1 MTRATRAIGVTLL
14 VLAGVAARDVAW
26 RTGIASATEAFEAPA
41 RLADTGLYA
50 GGRVGEIDSRN
61 RAFSPQYPLWTDGA
75 RKARWVYLPPGGVID
90 GSAPDE
96 WDFPVG
102 TRFWKEFAF
111 GGRRVETRM
120 LWKAS
125 PTEWVAASYVWNDD
139 GTDAVL
145 APRDGVPGVAEVAP
159 GRRHSIP
166 SATDC
171 FACHGATGTRPLGFT
186 ALQLSPDR
194 DPDAIH
200 GEPLQPGMVTLTT
213 LADEGLLAPRRTNVI
228 AHPPRIQASSPQT
241 RTVLGYLA
249 ANCGAC
255 HSRDADVPA
264 VAPFLRTRD
273 LLTDGDAVARALA
286 ARFTTWQAPGREDGT
301 RLVDPDTPQ
310 ESAILRRMRSRQ
322 PSSQMPP
329 LGSVVRDDAAVEAVA
344 RWIQEV
350 AAAPGTHTQR
360 RALPVTGP
368 PAPMR

>member
-1 MTRATRAIGVTLL
+1 MTRATRTMGVALL
-14 VLAGVAARDVAW
+14 VLTGVAADAAW
-26 RTGIASATEAFEAPA
+26 RAGTASATGALEAPA

-50 GGRVGEIDSRN
+50 GGRVGVIDARN
-61 RAFSPQYPLWTDGA
+61 RPFAPQYPLWTDGA
-75 RKARWVYLPPGGVID
+75 RKARWIYLPPGGTID
-90 GSAPDE
+90 TSDPDE

-125 PTEWVAASYVWNDD
+125 PTAWVAAAYAWNAD

-145 APRDGVPGVAEVAP
+145 VPEGVPDAVEVAP
-159 GRRHSIP
+159 GRRHRIP

-171 FACHGATGTRPLGFT
+171 LACHGATLTRPLGFT

-200 GEPLQPGMVTLTT
+200 GEPLLPGMVTLNT
-213 LADEGLLAPRRTNVI
+213 LADEGLLSPQRVDLI
-228 AHPPRIQASSPQT
+228 ARPPRIQTSHAQT

-249 ANCGAC
+249 GNCGAC

-273 LLTDGDAVARALA
+273 LLADGDAVARALA
-286 ARFTTWQAPGREDGT
+286 ARLTTWQAPGREEGT
-301 RLVDPDTPQ
+301 RLIDTGTPQ
-310 ESAILRRMRSRQ
+310 ASAILRRMRSRQ

-329 LGSVVRDDAAVEAVA
+329 LGTVLRDDAAVEAVA
-344 RWIQEV
+344 RWIDEV
-350 AAAPGTHTQR
+350 MAAPAAHTQR
-360 RALPVTGP
+360 PAPPSAGP